1 MISLFNVMYE
11 ILKKITA
18 FLMAFVVLFSTM
30 SFTISEH
37 YCGDHLVDS
46 ALFSKA
52 DSCGMELEKP
62 SLNKDCNIQK
72 KNCCID
78 IVKQFE
84 GQSELKTDII
94 PLNLAQQFFITS
106 FIYSYIN
113 LFEGLANN
121 LTPFQHYSPPI
132 LVKDIQIL
140 DAVFLI

>member
-1 MISLFNVMYE
+1 MNE

-52 DSCGMELEKP
+52 ASCGMDLEKP
-62 SLNKDCNIQK
+62 SPIKDCNVQK
-72 KNCCID
+72 KNCCSD

-84 GQSELKTDII
+84 GQSELKTS
-94 PLNLAQQFFITS
+94 PTTLNFEQQIFVSTYFYT
-106 FIYSYIN
+106 YIN
-113 LFEGLANN
+113 LFEGLDNN
-121 LTPFQHYSPPI
+121 VIPFQYYSPPL

-140 DAVFLI
+140 DTVFLI